1 VKFTVK
7 RYWEVCD
14 SVDVEADSASE
25 AVAIAHEMPLANAKA
40 EYVPDS
46 LNSDLDCDVQQVE
59 PDAQG
64 GIHGR

>member
-7 RYWEVCD
+7 RYWEVCGA
-14 SVDVEADSASE
+14 VDVEADSASE
-25 AVAIAHEMPLANAKA
+25 AVAIAHELPVDNAKA

-46 LNSDLDCDVQQVE
+46 LNSDSDCDVQKVE
-59 PDAQG
+59 SRAKG